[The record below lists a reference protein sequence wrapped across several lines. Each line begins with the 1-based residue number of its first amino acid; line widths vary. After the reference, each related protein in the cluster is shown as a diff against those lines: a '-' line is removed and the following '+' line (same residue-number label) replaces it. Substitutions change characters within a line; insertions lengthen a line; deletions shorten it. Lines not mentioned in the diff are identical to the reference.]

1 MKAKKVAFLGISV
14 ALAMVLSFVESQ
26 VTLLIPIYGGYGIKI
41 GLANIVIVFLLYR
54 FSFWETVAV
63 SLVRVL
69 LVSLLFGNLQTLLFS
84 LAGAVLSLL
93 GMLILKKWFS
103 EIAVSVAGG
112 VLHNLGQI
120 AVAVLW
126 TQTPELAF
134 YLPVLLV
141 TGTAA
146 GIVIGIV
153 SVIVLKRF
161 EKSSINKFL

>member
-1 MKAKKVAFLGISV
+1 MKRLIAGLTVLG
-14 ALAMVLSFVESQ
+14 
-26 VTLLIPIYGGYGIKI
+26 
-41 GLANIVIVFLLYR
+41 VII
-54 FSFWETVAV
+54 
-63 SLVRVL
+63 
-69 LVSLLFGNLQTLLFS
+69 
-84 LAGAVLSLL
+84 VLSLL

-126 TQTPELAF
+126 TQTPEIAF

-146 GIVIGIV
+146 GVVIGIV

-161 EKSSINKFL
+161 ERSAINKFL